1 MLDFSQRDT
10 VRTNLAIGDLEWMR
24 GAAWAYQQA
33 IGLVWY
39 YTDSNPT
46 MSALGRS
53 TLNRLLAD
61 PNLSL

>member
-1 MLDFSQRDT
+1 MLDSRRRDT
-10 VRTNLAIGDLEWMR
+10 LRTKLAIGDLEWRR

-39 YTDSNPT
+39 YAASNPA

-53 TLNRLLAD
+53 TLDRLLAD
-61 PNLSL
+61 PALDL